1 MEVLRVMDSN
11 ENWREMLSNEPYNII
26 IKDYDDYILLK
37 YNQLS
42 SNFSLPIVREC
53 RGAIFYKRA
62 DGLYDCVCRA
72 FDKFMNYGQDG
83 ADTID
88 WNSAIVEEKVDG
100 SLIKLFYHND
110 EWHLATNGT
119 ADAFKAEATAKKSY
133 GDIFIEALG
142 NSKRAQELYNFLDKD
157 YTYMFE
163 LVSPETQLVVSYPE
177 TKLYYLGRRNMIT
190 MKEDKAELPYAK
202 YFGILMPKQYSLS
215 SIDECLAYV
224 KTMTKNEEGFVVR
237 DKYFHRIKI
246 KSPEYLLAFGMN
258 NNNKITDKRIINM
271 MKNNTIDDFMAY
283 CPQHKDKVDDMFS
296 CIFTLS
302 TLFDYDWD
310 ISQTECCTS
319 SRKEFAL
326 YAKNFQTMDFLM
338 RKYDN
343 PSLKSMDYIL
353 SRPTKTIMRFME
365 EFNIHVLLS

>member
-83 ADTID
+83 ADEID

-100 SLIKLFYHND
+100 SLIRFYYHN
-110 EWHLATNGT
+110 EKWHIATNGT
-119 ADAFKAEATAKKSY
+119 ADAFAAEATDKKSY
-133 GDIFIEALG
+133 GDLVIKALG
-142 NSKRAQELYNFLDKD
+142 GLESLQNFCSTLDRN

-190 MKEDKAELPYAK
+190 MKEDKEKLDYP
-202 YFGILMPKQYSLS
+202 GVLMPKQYSLS

-237 DKYFHRIKI
+237 DKYFRRIKI
-246 KSPEYLLAFGMN
+246 KSPEYLMAFGMN
-258 NNNKITDKRIINM
+258 NNNKITEKRIINM
-271 MKNNTIDDFMAY
+271 MKNNTIDDFIAY
-283 CPQHKDKVDDMFS
+283 CPQHKAKVDDMLS
-296 CIFTLS
+296 RIFTLCA
-302 TLFDYDWD
+302 LYDYDWET
-310 ISQTECCTS
+310 IQKEFSFT
-319 SRKEFAL
+319 SRKEFAF
-326 YAKNFQTMDFLM
+326 YIKDYQTKDFLF

-343 PSLKSMDYIL
+343 LSLKSIDYVL
-353 SRPTKTIMRFME
+353 SQPTKTILRFME
-365 EFNIHVLLS
+365 KFNV

>member
-53 RGAIFYKRA
+53 RGAIFYLRA

-110 EWHLATNGT
+110 KWHVATNGA

-133 GDIFIEALG
+133 GDLFIEALRG
-142 NSKRAQELYNFLDKD
+142 QKSAQELVDLLDKD

-177 TKLYYLGRRNMIT
+177 TKLYYLGRRNIIT
-190 MKEDKAELPYAK
+190 MKEDKVELPYAK

-237 DKYFHRIKI
+237 DKYFRRIKI
-246 KSPEYLLAFGMN
+246 KSPEYLMAFGMN
-258 NNNKITDKRIINM
+258 NNNKITEKRIINM
-271 MKNNTIDDFMAY
+271 MKNNTIDDFIAY
-283 CPQHKDKVDDMFS
+283 CPQHKAKVDNMLS
-296 CIFTLS
+296 RIFTLCA
-302 TLFDYDWD
+302 LYDYDWETIQKD
-310 ISQTECCTS
+310 SSFT
-319 SRKEFAL
+319 SRKEFAF
-326 YAKNFQTMDFLM
+326 YIKDYQTKDFLFC
-338 RKYDN
+338 KYDN
-343 PSLKSMDYIL
+343 PSLKSIDYVL
-353 SRPTKTIMRFME
+353 SHPTKTILRLME
-365 EFNIHVLLS
+365 KFNV

>member
-62 DGLYDCVCRA
+62 DDLYDCVCRA

-83 ADTID
+83 ADEID
-88 WNSAIVEEKVDG
+88 WSSAVVEEKVDG
-100 SLIKLFYHND
+100 SLIRFYYHN
-110 EWHLATNGT
+110 EKWHIATNGT
-119 ADAFKAEATAKKSY
+119 ADAFAAEATDKKSY
-133 GDIFIEALG
+133 GDLVVKALG
-142 NSKRAQELYNFLDKD
+142 GSEEVLNFCYTLDKN

-190 MKEDKAELPYAK
+190 MKEDKEKLDYP
-202 YFGILMPKQYSLS
+202 GILMPKQYSLS

-237 DKYFHRIKI
+237 DKYFRRIKI
-246 KSPEYLLAFGMN
+246 KSPEYLMAFGMN
-258 NNNKITDKRIINM
+258 NNNKITEKRIINM
-271 MKNNTIDDFMAY
+271 MKNNTIDDFIAY
-283 CPQHKDKVDDMFS
+283 CPQHRAKVDDMLS
-296 CIFTLS
+296 RIFTLCA
-302 TLFDYDWD
+302 LYDYDWE
-310 ISQTECCTS
+310 IIQKEFSFT
-319 SRKEFAL
+319 SRKDFAF
-326 YAKNFQTMDFLM
+326 YIKDYQTKDFLFH
-338 RKYDN
+338 KYDN
-343 PSLKSMDYIL
+343 PSLKSIDYVL
-353 SRPTKTIMRFME
+353 SQSTKTILRFME
-365 EFNIHVLLS
+365 KFNV

>member
-11 ENWREMLSNEPYNII
+11 EDWREMLSNEPYNII

-42 SNFSLPIVREC
+42 SDFSLPIVREC

-88 WNSAIVEEKVDG
+88 WSSAIVEEKVDG
-100 SLIKLFYHND
+100 SLIKLFYHNGK
-110 EWHLATNGT
+110 WHVATNGT
-119 ADAFKAEATAKKSY
+119 VDAFCAEATTKKSY

-142 NSKRAQELYNFLDKD
+142 NLKRAQELFNFLDKD

-177 TKLYYLGRRNMIT
+177 TKLYYLGRRNIIT
-190 MKEDKAELPYAK
+190 MKEDKVELPYAK
-202 YFGILMPKQYSLS
+202 YFDILMPKQYSLS

-237 DKYFHRIKI
+237 DKYFRRIKI
-246 KSPEYLLAFGMN
+246 KSPEYLMAFGMN
-258 NNNKITDKRIINM
+258 NNNKITEKRIINM
-271 MKNNTIDDFMAY
+271 MKNNTIDDFIAY
-283 CPQHKDKVDDMFS
+283 CPQHRAKIDNMLS
-296 CIFTLS
+296 RIFTLCE
-302 TLFDYDWD
+302 LYDYYWETVQ
-310 ISQTECCTS
+310 IEFSYA
-319 SRKEFAL
+319 SRKELAF
-326 YAKNFQTMDFLM
+326 YIKDYQTKDFLFH
-338 RKYDN
+338 KYDN
-343 PSLKSMDYIL
+343 PSLKSIDYVL
-353 SRPTKTIMRFME
+353 SKPTKTILRFME
-365 EFNIHVLLS
+365 KFNI

>member
-83 ADTID
+83 ADIID

-110 EWHLATNGT
+110 KWHVATNGT

-133 GDIFIEALG
+133 GDLFIEALRG
-142 NSKRAQELYNFLDKD
+142 QKSAQELVDLLDKD

-177 TKLYYLGRRNMIT
+177 TKLYYLGRRNIIT
-190 MKEDKAELPYAK
+190 MKEDKVELPYAK

-237 DKYFHRIKI
+237 DKYFRRIKI
-246 KSPEYLLAFGMN
+246 KSPEYLMAFGMN
-258 NNNKITDKRIINM
+258 NNNKITEKRIINM
-271 MKNNTIDDFMAY
+271 MKNNTIDDFIAY
-283 CPQHKDKVDDMFS
+283 CPQHKAKVGDMLS
-296 CIFTLS
+296 RIFTLCA
-302 TLFDYDWD
+302 LYDYDWET
-310 ISQTECCTS
+310 IQIEFSFT
-319 SRKEFAL
+319 SRKEFAF
-326 YAKNFQTMDFLM
+326 YIKDYQTKDFLFC
-338 RKYDN
+338 KYDN
-343 PSLKSMDYIL
+343 PSLKSIDYVL
-353 SRPTKTIMRFME
+353 SQSTKTILRFME
-365 EFNIHVLLS
+365 KFNV